1 MILRVDVKP
10 ELLRWARE
18 RAGIE
23 PDALV
28 KRFPK
33 YHEWESGQKR
43 PTLKQ
48 LEKLAKVT
56 RAPIGSFFLS
66 HPLEERI
73 PIPDLRTVGD
83 RPIVRS
89 SVDLLD
95 TVYLC
100 QQRQDWYRDFAR
112 IEGEDPLPF
121 VGSATPASA
130 VESTAESMRSAL
142 DFNLDERR
150 ALPTWTEAL
159 RRLIEQADALGVL
172 VMTSRIV
179 GNNTRRKLDP
189 EEFRGFALADN
200 LAPLIFINDR
210 VSKAAQIFTI
220 AHELAHIWL
229 GESALSDVEPF
240 SAPSHAVEVW
250 CNRAAAELLVPLASL
265 REEFRGTADLADEIN
280 RLARRYKVS
289 TLVVLRRIF
298 DIGALDRGALAP
310 AYRREVKRLGTAPAR
325 SGGSFRPT
333 LKAFVGQRFG
343 QAVVTS
349 TLGGRTSFSESFRL
363 LGIRKAS
370 TFRDFAARAG
380 NMDVRRYRKA
390 FLHANEGEAL
400 RRKVS
405 GP

>member
-28 KRFPK
+28 KRFPR
-33 YHEWESGQKR
+33 YREWESGNQQ

-66 HPLEERI
+66 QPLEERV
-73 PIPDLRTVGD
+73 PIPDLRTIGD
-83 RPIVRS
+83 RPVDRP

-112 IEGEDPLPF
+112 MEGEEPLPF
-121 VGSATPASA
+121 VGSATRASA

-142 DFNLDERR
+142 GFDLDERR

-159 RRLIEQADALGVL
+159 RKFIEQADALGVL
-172 VMTSRIV
+172 VMTSGIV
-179 GNNTRRKLDP
+179 GNNTRRKLKPD
-189 EEFRGFALADN
+189 EFRGFALADD
-200 LAPLIFINDR
+200 LAPLVFINGAD
-210 VSKAAQIFTI
+210 SKAAQMFTL

-229 GESALSDVEPF
+229 GESALSDIEPI
-240 SAPSHAVEVW
+240 SAPTHTVEVW

-265 REEFRGTADLADEIN
+265 REEFRGTPDLSNEVN

-289 TLVVLRRIF
+289 TLVVLRRIY
-298 DIGALDRGALAP
+298 DIGALDRGALAS
-310 AYRREVKRLGTAPAR
+310 AYRRELNRFGAVPAR
-325 SGGSFRPT
+325 SGGSFHPT
-333 LKAFVGQRFG
+333 LKARVGQRFG
-343 QAVVTS
+343 QALVTS

-363 LGIRKAS
+363 LGIRKSS
-370 TFRDFAARAG
+370 TFRGFAASLELG
-380 NMDVRRYRKA
+380 W
-390 FLHANEGEAL
+390 
-400 RRKVS
+400 
-405 GP
+405 

>member
-23 PDALV
+23 PNALV
-28 KRFPK
+28 KRFPR
-33 YHEWESGQKR
+33 YREWESGHKQ

-66 HPLEERI
+66 QPLEERV
-73 PIPDLRTVGD
+73 PIPDLRTIGN
-83 RPIVRS
+83 RPIGRP

-112 IEGEDPLPF
+112 MEGEDPLPF

-130 VESTAESMRSAL
+130 VESTAEKMRTAL
-142 DFNLDERR
+142 GLELDERR
-150 ALPTWTEAL
+150 VLPTWTEAL
-159 RRLIEQADALGVL
+159 RRFIEQADALGVL
-172 VMTSRIV
+172 VMTSGIV
-179 GNNTRRKLDP
+179 GNNTHRKLDP
-189 EEFRGFALADN
+189 DEFRGFALADD
-200 LAPLIFINDR
+200 LAPLVFVNGAD
-210 VSKAAQIFTI
+210 SKAAQMFTL

-229 GESALSDVEPF
+229 GESALSDIELV
-240 SAPSHAVEVW
+240 SAPSHAVEIW

-265 REEFRGTADLADEIN
+265 CEEFRGTEDLSNEIN

-289 TLVVLRRIF
+289 TLVVLRRVF
-298 DIGALDRGALAP
+298 DIGALDRDALAA
-310 AYRREVKRLGTAPAR
+310 AYRREVNRLGAMPAR
-325 SGGSFRPT
+325 SGGSFHPT
-333 LKAFVGQRFG
+333 LKARVGQRFG
-343 QAVVTS
+343 YALVTS

-370 TFRDFAARAG
+370 TFRGFASSLELG
-380 NMDVRRYRKA
+380 W
-390 FLHANEGEAL
+390 
-400 RRKVS
+400 
-405 GP
+405 